1 MTRCGTWWGDLS
13 TLRLRVRHVLLHWQR
28 WVRNAGH
35 RCSRLRRPWST
46 VFGPC
51 TGPPGLIGASFWW
64 ILYYLYRATN
74 PEKFAM
80 RGQFYAKKTIRMWGS
95 SFSFGEPFL
104 FADLDL
110 LRGVSDAKTM
120 QSKEDQSK
128 IVVDLQITNW
138 ESETRWLKSSLNA
151 KPFVVLEAHTNSAC
165 ARSQSSWFK
174 GKKKKSLTDSH
185 KLWYKI

>member
-1 MTRCGTWWGDLS
+1 MTSCTGRGEGEM
-13 TLRLRVRHVLLHWQR
+13 
-28 WVRNAGH
+28 
-35 RCSRLRRPWST
+35 PST
-46 VFGPC
+46 VAPASECLDQLSSGHV
-51 TGPPGLIGASFWW
+51 PGHQDGSGRHSDGC
-64 ILYYLYRATN
+64 YMYRATN

-128 IVVDLQITNW
+128 IVVDLLITNW